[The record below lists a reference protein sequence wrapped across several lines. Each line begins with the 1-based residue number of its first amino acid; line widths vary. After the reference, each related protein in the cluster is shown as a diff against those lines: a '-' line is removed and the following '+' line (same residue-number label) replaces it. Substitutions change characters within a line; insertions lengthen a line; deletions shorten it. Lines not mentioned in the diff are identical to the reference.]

1 MSSIQP
7 AQVTKIY
14 RYPAKGLSA
23 QPLPSGSAGTK
34 LVEFCDRICKL
45 TSNVD
50 ESTAVATRSFEEGD
64 GSPSNGACI
73 G

>member
-1 MSSIQP
+1 MASIHP
-7 AQVTKIY
+7 AQIASIY
-14 RYPAKGLSA
+14 RYPVKGLSPE
-23 QPLPSGSAGTK
+23 PLPSGSAGTK